1 MLLDIIKTILIG
13 LVQGVTEWLPVSS
26 TGHMILLE
34 ELLELNV
41 SDDFME
47 LFRVVIQLGSILAV
61 LVLYFNKL
69 NPFALSKT
77 KEEKSDTWNLWFK
90 VVAAVIPSAVIG
102 LLFDDWFDKH
112 FYNAFTVALM
122 LVVYGVV
129 FLYLDKMG
137 GRQKNQ
143 IVRTQDI
150 TYRTAFLIGCFQV
163 LAIIPGTSRSGSTI
177 IGAMLVGL
185 TRPVAAEF
193 SFFMAI
199 PTMLGAS
206 GLKAVKFFLDGG
218 AMTGAEGMILLVG
231 CLVAFIVS
239 VLSIRALMNYVRKHS
254 FKAFGVYRIVLG
266 VIVLMWELLD

>member
-1 MLLDIIKTILIG
+1 MLLDLIKTILIG
-13 LVQGVTEWLPVSS
+13 IVQGVTEWLPVSS

-34 ELLELNV
+34 ELLQLNV
-41 SDDFME
+41 TDAFME

-69 NPFALSKT
+69 NPFAPSKT
-77 KEEKSDTWNLWFK
+77 KEEKGDTWNLWFK

-102 LLFDDWFDKH
+102 LLFDDWFDAH

-129 FLYLDKMG
+129 FVFLDRLGSGHPK
-137 GRQKNQ
+137 K
-143 IVRTQDI
+143 VERTQDI
-150 TYRTAFLIGCFQV
+150 TYRTAFLVGCFQV

-177 IGAMLVGL
+177 IGAMLMGL

-206 GLKAVKFFLDGG
+206 GLKAVKFFLDSGV
-218 AMTGAEGMILLVG
+218 MTGAEGLILAVG
-231 CLVAFIVS
+231 CTVAFIVS

-266 VIVLMWELLD
+266 AIVLLWGLLW